1 MSAAARRVALALD
14 VGGTK
19 IAGALVAE
27 DGTLLH
33 RTRRPSPRAPMA
45 GTAEAAVELADAARE
60 RGYEVAGLGAGF
72 PEYVDPA
79 GRLTAREVIDWD
91 EQPHALLSRTLPG
104 VPVAVDSDVRCG
116 ARGEARWGGGAEE
129 GFLYVS
135 LGTGLSSTLILP
147 GGAPLSGARG
157 EAIALGELGVPSSVD
172 AEWPGNLERYAS
184 GRGIGERCAALTG
197 AATPGAR
204 EVTERAAA
212 GDEQAAWVLDS
223 AGRALGTALV
233 WTVRLLDPAAIVLGG
248 GLGSAEGGRV
258 RAALDAAYAK
268 GLAATGRPAP
278 PPLRTAATGPEAG
291 LLGAAS
297 LVLP

>member
-1 MSAAARRVALALD
+1 MTRVALALD

-27 DGTLLH
+27 DGTLLY
-33 RTRRPSPRAPMA
+33 RTQRPSPRAPMA
-45 GTAEAAVELADAARE
+45 DTAEVARE
-60 RGYEVAGLGAGF
+60 LSEVAREKGYEVAGLGAGF

-79 GRLTAREVIDWD
+79 GALTAREVIDWD
-91 EQPHALLSRTLPG
+91 EQPSALLARTLPG
-104 VPVAVDSDVRCG
+104 VPVVVDSDARCG

-147 GGAPLSGARG
+147 GGEPLTGARG
-157 EAIALGELGVPSSVD
+157 EAIALGELGVPSAVD

-204 EVTERAAA
+204 EVTELALS

-248 GLGSAEGGRV
+248 GLGAHAAGRV
-258 RAALDAAYAK
+258 RAALDATYAK
-268 GLAATGRPAP
+268 GLAATDRPSP
-278 PPLRTAATGPEAG
+278 PPLRTAVTGAAAG
-291 LLGAAS
+291 LLGAAA
-297 LVLP
+297 LILRGRD